1 MSIFSMYNW
10 PLGKISTA
18 DMLTTLPFK
27 RKDSYL
33 AFLSECELFGK
44 VALIPQEN
52 AEPLLVHLKPIMKE
66 VLTVK
71 EEPFFGE
78 YDTNYVNDPSAL
90 PSITSVKDSVMFQS
104 NIEFAVS
111 VLSGLVTMAREGH
124 LFDDLQYINFCE
136 SFDNL
141 SHILAVKGEYERQ
154 HQLIKSRCEN
164 LLGEL
169 VKLPTSSFINTSES
183 N

>member
-10 PLGKISTA
+10 PLGKISSA
-18 DMLTTLPFK
+18 EMLTTLPFK
-27 RKDSYL
+27 RRDSYL
-33 AFLSECELFGK
+33 AFLSERDLFGK

-52 AEPLLVHLKPIMKE
+52 AEPFLVHVKPSIKE
-66 VLTVK
+66 ILTAK

-78 YDTNYVNDPSAL
+78 YDTHYINDPSAL
-90 PSITSVKDSVMFQS
+90 PSITSVKDNAMFQS
-104 NIEFAVS
+104 NIEFAVL
-111 VLSGLVTMAREGH
+111 VLSGLVTMAREGK
-124 LFDDLQYINFCE
+124 LFDNLQYINFCE

-164 LLGEL
+164 LLREL
-169 VKLPTSSFINTSES
+169 VRLPISRFIKTSKQ
-183 N
+183 